1 METRN
6 KYNKYVKN
14 LKCFIMELKIKIKM
28 LDLLGLSIK
37 YELYFFYLFQ
47 NEKNECEKIKKKNK
61 IINKKSRKKNR
72 L

>member
-1 METRN
+1 
-6 KYNKYVKN
+6 
-14 LKCFIMELKIKIKM
+14 MELKIKIKM